1 MSRRLL
7 IAVGALALT
16 LTLAITTAAAAPPR
30 MFVTPLS
37 GAEEVPA
44 RPTQGRG
51 VAIFQLS
58 PDGTE
63 LSYRL
68 IASNIENVVASHIHI
83 GGPAENGPVVVFLF
97 GAVASG
103 GGRQN
108 GVLATGTITA
118 SDLAGPLA
126 GKPFDDLVDAIT
138 SGNAYVNVHTND
150 GTNPANTGPGDFPGG
165 EIRGHLD

>member
-1 MSRRLL
+1 MTRPHIEEEQSMSRRLI

-68 IASNIENVVASHIHI
+68 IASNIENVVAAHIHI
-83 GGPAENGPVVVFLF
+83 GRPTEDGRGGAFLLGAE
-97 GAVASG
+97 ATG
-103 GGRQN
+103 GGR
-108 GVLATGTITA
+108 A
-118 SDLAGPLA
+118 
-126 GKPFDDLVDAIT
+126 
-138 SGNAYVNVHTND
+138 
-150 GTNPANTGPGDFPGG
+150 
-165 EIRGHLD
+165 